1 MSCKYQVSQQMCEVP
16 GMRITRAY
24 TITPEVKRIL
34 DTKVNKSQFVCR
46 AVTKLHTQL
55 HNITPADFTTKQL
68 LAAYLHRLDMND
80 PIRALIV
87 DRIQQES

>member
-1 MSCKYQVSQQMCEVP
+1 
-16 GMRITRAY
+16 MRITRAY

-34 DTKVNKSQFVCR
+34 DTKVNKSDYVCR

-55 HNITPADFTTKQL
+55 QETTPADFTSKQL
-68 LAAYLHRLDMND
+68 LAAYLSRIEMND

-87 DRIQQES
+87 ERINQE

>member
-1 MSCKYQVSQQMCEVP
+1 MCGVSR
-16 GMRITRAY
+16 MRITRAY

-34 DTKVNKSQFVCR
+34 DTKVNKSDYVCR

-55 HNITPADFTTKQL
+55 AEITLADFTTKQL
-68 LAAYLHRLDMND
+68 LAAYLSRIEMND

-87 DRIQQES
+87 DKINQES

>member
-1 MSCKYQVSQQMCEVP
+1 
-16 GMRITRAY
+16 MRITRAY

-34 DTKVNKSQFVCR
+34 DTKPNKSEYICR

-55 HNITPADFTTKQL
+55 QEITPADFTTKQL
-68 LAAYLHRLDMND
+68 LASYLSRIDIND

-87 DRIQQES
+87 ERIQQE

>member
-1 MSCKYQVSQQMCEVP
+1 
-16 GMRITRAY
+16 MRITRAY

-34 DTKVNKSQFVCR
+34 DTKVNKSDYVCR

-55 HNITPADFTTKQL
+55 AEITLADFTTKQL
-68 LAAYLHRLDMND
+68 LAAYLSRIEMND

-87 DRIQQES
+87 DRINQES